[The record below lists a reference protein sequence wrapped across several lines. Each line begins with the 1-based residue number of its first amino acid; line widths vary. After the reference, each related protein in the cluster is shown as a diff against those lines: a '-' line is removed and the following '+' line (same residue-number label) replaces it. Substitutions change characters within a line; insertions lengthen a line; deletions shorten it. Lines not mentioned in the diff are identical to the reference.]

1 MNSKRNDVAADYS
14 RIIDSIEEVRSRNN
28 INWMDVLRLA
38 FKYAP
43 EEAVGLVK
51 KIHDAD
57 REISSL
63 LEQLTQPPT

>member
-51 KIHDAD
+51 KIHNAD

-63 LEQLTQPPT
+63 LEKLTQPPT